1 MDRNREF
8 MHCNI
13 YDVEYI
19 EKTEEIIKEFKETDI
34 CKNYGMEILLHYD
47 YYVSVSIYIPHNTI
61 NHEMLDEIEEFFESR
76 TSEKGMVSIDI
87 NFISTHDSFIF
98 EVKKYKKWLKRKEF
112 LDYDEVE
119 QLASSII
126 PGHTTI
132 YWDLAEK
139 DVIIEKFTVEYRG
152 IPLREQDG
160 SLKDPRLF
168 IREIIFFIR
177 LENGSTRYY
186 PITNMHTSNMFKDI
200 CSKLK
205 RTIHTVDPKGLKID
219 DSYFQGT
226 VKLD

>member
-1 MDRNREF
+1 MDRSREF
-8 MHCNI
+8 MNCNI

-19 EKTEEIIKEFKETDI
+19 AKIEEIIKEFEEI
-34 CKNYGMEILLHYD
+34 EEYKNYGLDMALCYD
-47 YYVSVSIYIPHNTI
+47 YTVTLNIYLPNVAVR
-61 NHEMLDEIEEFFESR
+61 HEVLDSIEEFFNNKTTEQGLVSLDIDFTIDYES
-76 TSEKGMVSIDI
+76 
-87 NFISTHDSFIF
+87 FLF
-98 EVKKYKKWLKRKEF
+98 EVKKYTKWLKRKKF
-112 LDYDEVE
+112 LDENEVE

-186 PITNMHTSNMFKDI
+186 PITNINTSNMFKDI